1 MSGARARVVA
11 PVRAR
16 PMRAWALLTFVL
28 GTLLAPSL
36 AHAGDIEDF
45 QAARALYDAHDWP
58 RAIAAFEALVGGERP
73 TLESQ
78 PLVLESRKYLA
89 AAYVFVG
96 REGAAADQIERLL
109 LTEPTYELDPTE
121 FPNEVVQLFDRVR
134 QRLSE
139 RREAQAERARLAAEV
154 ERLTAENTTM
164 RRELEGERT
173 VEVPRSQWLVQIPF
187 GVGQFENGEEG
198 LGWFFLTTEVLAVG
212 GAIACTVLHLAY
224 IALIQN
230 NAMGF
235 DESDWAQVNAALDV
249 IAPLNWSLLGAFGVL
264 GIAGVVQAN
273 VAFTPTR
280 TVRVPSVGPSVSL
293 QLTPGFVGISGSF

>member
-1 MSGARARVVA
+1 MSAAHARFVVF
-11 PVRAR
+11 VRAQQAR
-16 PMRAWALLTFVL
+16 LFALVTLLLTVVCN
-28 GTLLAPSL
+28 PPL

-58 RAIAAFEALVGGERP
+58 RAIAAFEALVGGETP

-96 REGAAADQIERLL
+96 REGAASDQIERLL
-109 LTEPTYELDPTE
+109 LAEPTYELDPTE

-134 QRLSE
+134 QRLAE
-139 RREAQAERARLAAEV
+139 RRETQAERARLGAEV
-154 ERLTAENTTM
+154 ERLTAENAAM

-198 LGWFFLTTEVLAVG
+198 LGWFFAGTELLATAAFVTSM
-212 GAIACTVLHLAY
+212 ILYQAY
-224 IALIQN
+224 VNEMHDLEMFGRDLGHI
-230 NAMGF
+230 
-235 DESDWAQVNAALDV
+235 DQVNMALRILNV
-249 IAPLNWSLLGAFGVL
+249 VNWSSAGLLAAFALGGV
-264 GIAGVVQAN
+264 IQAN
-273 VAFTPTR
+273 VRFSPTR
-280 TVRVPSVGPSVSL
+280 IVHVPGRVSVELGPS
-293 QLTPGFVGISGSF
+293 FVGLTGSF